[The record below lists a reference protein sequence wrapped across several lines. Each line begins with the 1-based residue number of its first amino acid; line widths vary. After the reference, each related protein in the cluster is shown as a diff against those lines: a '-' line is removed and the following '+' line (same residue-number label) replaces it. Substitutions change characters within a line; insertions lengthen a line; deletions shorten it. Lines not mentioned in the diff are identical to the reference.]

1 MMNRPKFHVHR
12 CIGCA
17 LTGMLIMMLASSTA
31 FGGGTIWFVNE
42 GLTTGAD
49 DGTSWDDAFQGTD
62 GLRAALIPATANDQ
76 IWVAA
81 GRYEPDPG
89 ANRLASFLM
98 ENGVTILGG
107 FAGGE
112 TSAEMRDFV
121 ANETIL
127 SGDLANNDGPP
138 GVGIAENSLH
148 VVSGNSTSSS
158 AILDGFTISG
168 GNANLGGDP
177 NERGGGLLMINNS
190 NPTVRNCR
198 VINNRCVFG
207 GGACYTRQSS
217 PTWINCIF
225 EDNIGG
231 SFGGAFD
238 CAQNC
243 LPVYLNCVFR
253 NNSANRAGGVEIFGN
268 SSATLTNCLFEGN
281 SCATTGGAMLI
292 ANGGLS
298 RIINCTITNNTAGTQ
313 VGGIIGSAAN
323 YRVENSIVYGNSD
336 PTFGMSETSQVAGG
350 SPVVRFSCIQ
360 GLSVF
365 AGSGNIGADPMLEAD
380 LSIPAGS
387 PCIDAADNAVVTAG
401 VIEDITGAPRF
412 VDDPGTADTGSGAP
426 PIVDM
431 GAYEFQGAGGTPG
444 DCDGDGDVDLVDF
457 ADFQLCFT
465 GPGGSVSA
473 GCECADFDGDGDVD
487 LTDFGSFQLSFTG
500 AL

>member
-1 MMNRPKFHVHR
+1 MLNRPKCTMNR

-17 LTGMLIMMLASSTA
+17 LTGMMALLLASSA
-31 FGGGTIWFVNE
+31 VNGAIWFVDE
-42 GLTTGAD
+42 TLTTGAN
-49 DGTSWDDAFQGTD
+49 DGTSWADAFQGTD
-62 GLRAALIPATANDQ
+62 GLRAALVPATAGDE

-81 GRYEPDPG
+81 GRYEPT
-89 ANRLASFLM
+89 ASTSRLVSFLM

-112 TSAEMRDFV
+112 TAADQRDFV
-121 ANETIL
+121 TNETIL
-127 SGDLANNDGPP
+127 SGDLAGNDGP
-138 GVGIAENSLH
+138 GGTGIAENSAH
-148 VVSGNSTSSS
+148 VVSGNSTNST

-168 GNANLGGDP
+168 GNANFTVDP

-217 PTWINCIF
+217 PTWINCVF

-238 CAQNC
+238 CATNC
-243 LPVYLNCVFR
+243 NPVYRDCTFR
-253 NNSANRAGGVEIFGN
+253 GNSANRAGGVEVFGN
-268 SSATLTNCLFEGN
+268 SSATLTNCLFDSN
-281 SCATTGGAMLI
+281 TCTTQGGAMLI
-292 ANGGLS
+292 ANGGLT
-298 RIINCTITNNTAGTQ
+298 RIINCTITNNTAGSQ
-313 VGGIIGSAAN
+313 VGGIIGSAAS

-336 PTFGMSETSQVAGG
+336 PTFGMTETSQVAGG

-360 GLSVF
+360 GLSTF
-365 AGSGNIGADPMLEAD
+365 AGNGNIGADPQLEAD

-387 PCIDAADNAVVTAG
+387 PCIDAADNAAVTPG
-401 VIEDITGAPRF
+401 VTTDITGAPRF
-412 VDDPGTADTGSGAP
+412 VDDSATPDTGAGTP

-431 GAYEFQGAGGTPG
+431 GAYEFQGAGGLPG

-465 GPGGSVSA
+465 GPGGSV
-473 GCECADFDGDGDVD
+473 GPDCECADFDGDGDVD
-487 LTDFGSFQLSFTG
+487 LADFGSFQLGFTG